1 MWKWIKA
8 KSDIILIVLVSVGFL
23 LFAYSCEP
31 KEPSL
36 LNRGVKVTRA
46 ELQLEL
52 TQLLALAD
60 LRMAG
65 FDRQERIRAII
76 LQNAMILVQ
85 GQPVNPIGILTG
97 IASIYGIT
105 QATKKTTGVIKHARA
120 KRKSNGNTT

>member
-8 KSDIILIVLVSVGFL
+8 KSDLILIVVVTVLFG
-23 LFAYSCEP
+23 LFAYACEP

-46 ELQLEL
+46 EFEVEL
-52 TQLLALAD
+52 NQLLALAD
-60 LRMAG
+60 LRIVG
-65 FDRQERIRAII
+65 YEKQERIRAII
-76 LQNAMILVQ
+76 LQNAMVLVQ

-105 QATKKTTGVIKHARA
+105 QATKQTTKVIKHARD
-120 KRKSNGNTT
+120 KRNNKKPVT